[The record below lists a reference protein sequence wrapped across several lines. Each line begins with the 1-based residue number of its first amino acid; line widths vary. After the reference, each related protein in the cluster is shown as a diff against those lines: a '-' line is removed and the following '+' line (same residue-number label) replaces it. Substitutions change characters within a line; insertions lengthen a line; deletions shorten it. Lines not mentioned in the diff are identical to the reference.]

1 MGQSA
6 TASSSSTGS
15 SGAPASGVPSHRG
28 QRRLRN
34 FLLDRHFQ
42 LKYSAYLVGVAVF
55 LSASL
60 GFILW
65 HTSRELITQTRA
77 SVALG
82 EEIVERGRKLL
93 AESEKVN
100 SVVKMNI
107 VQAYADDPALLD
119 VFQNAAGDRDVLL
132 AQGQTQLEANSLALR
147 DQSQRIERGYVRLAL
162 LVAFALVL
170 LVLGIGLAG
179 VVVTHKVA
187 GPVFKMKKLLGDL
200 GRGQFRVVARLR
212 KGDELQHFFDAF
224 NETAAQLGRRQEEE
238 IGQIDD
244 VIELLGRDGNGPDK
258 AAGARERLLTLRESM
273 RVSLNTKPPGPGRNL
288 SNY

>member
-1 MGQSA
+1 MGQTA
-6 TASSSSTGS
+6 IASSPGNSQ
-15 SGAPASGVPSHRG
+15 APTSGVPSHRG

-34 FLLDRHFQ
+34 FLLDSHFQ
-42 LKYSAYLVGVAVF
+42 LKYSGYLVGVAVF
-55 LSASL
+55 LSVSL
-60 GFILW
+60 GVILW

-119 VFQNAAGDRDVLL
+119 VFQNNAGDRDAKL
-132 AQGQTQLEANSLALR
+132 AQGQTQLEQNAVALR
-147 DQSQRIERGYVRLAL
+147 EQSQRIERGYVRLAVVVVLAL
-162 LVAFALVL
+162 LL

-187 GPVFKMKKLLGDL
+187 GPVYKMKRLLGDL
-200 GRGQFRVVARLR
+200 GRGQFKVVARLR

-224 NETAAQLGRRQEEE
+224 NDMATQLGRRQEEE
-238 IGQIDD
+238 IRQIDH
-244 VIELLGRDGNGPDK
+244 VIELLASDSSDALRVS
-258 AAGARERLLTLRESM
+258 GARERLLTLRESM
-273 RVSLNTKPPGPGRNL
+273 RVPLNTKPPGAGATL

>member
-1 MGQSA
+1 MGQTA
-6 TASSSSTGS
+6 TASPA
-15 SGAPASGVPSHRG
+15 SGAPTSGTPSHRG

-55 LSASL
+55 LSVSL
-60 GFILW
+60 GIILW

-107 VQAYADDPALLD
+107 VQAYADDPGLLD
-119 VFQNAAGDRDVLL
+119 VFQNASGDRDVAL
-132 AQGQTQLEANSLALR
+132 AQGQTQLEANSVALR
-147 DQSQRIERGYVRLAL
+147 EQSQRIERGYVRLAVV
-162 LVAFALVL
+162 VALALIL

-187 GPVFKMKKLLGDL
+187 GPVYKMKLLLGDL

-224 NETAAQLGRRQEEE
+224 NDMASQLGRRQEEE
-238 IGQIDD
+238 IRQIDG
-244 VIELLGRDGNGPDK
+244 VIEMLRSEGHDPSRVSD
-258 AAGARERLLTLRESM
+258 ARERLLSLRESM
-273 RVSLNTKPPGPGRNL
+273 RVQLNTKPPGASRNL
-288 SNY
+288 SNF

>member
-1 MGQSA
+1 MGQTA
-6 TASSSSTGS
+6 TASPA
-15 SGAPASGVPSHRG
+15 SGAPTSGAPSHRG

-42 LKYSAYLVGVAVF
+42 LKYSAYLVGVSVF

-93 AESEKVN
+93 TESEKVN
-100 SVVKMNI
+100 SVEKMNI
-107 VQAYADDPALLD
+107 VQAYADDPALLE
-119 VFQNAAGDRDVLL
+119 VFQNAAGDRDVAL
-132 AQGQTQLEANSLALR
+132 AQGQTQLEANSVALR
-147 DQSQRIERGYVRLAL
+147 EQSQRIERGYVRLAL
-162 LVAFALVL
+162 AVALALLL

-187 GPVFKMKKLLGDL
+187 GPVFKMKRLLGEL

-224 NETAAQLGRRQEEE
+224 NDMASQLGRRQEEE
-238 IGQIDD
+238 IQQIDG
-244 VIELLGRDGNGPDK
+244 VIEMLRGEGNDPLSVS
-258 AAGARERLLTLRESM
+258 GARERLLALRENM
-273 RVSLNTKPPGPGRNL
+273 RVQLNTKPPGASKNL

>member
-1 MGQSA
+1 MGQTA
-6 TASSSSTGS
+6 TASPT
-15 SGAPASGVPSHRG
+15 SGAPTSGAPSHRG

-55 LSASL
+55 LSVSL
-60 GFILW
+60 GLILW

-107 VQAYADDPALLD
+107 VQAYADDPGLLD
-119 VFQNAAGDRDVLL
+119 VFQNAAGDRDVAL
-132 AQGQTQLEANSLALR
+132 AQGQTQLEATSVALR
-147 DQSQRIERGYVRLAL
+147 EQSQRIERGYVRLAV
-162 LVAFALVL
+162 LVVLALVL
-170 LVLGIGLAG
+170 LVFGIGLAG

-187 GPVFKMKKLLGDL
+187 GPVYKMKLLLGDL

-224 NETAAQLGRRQEEE
+224 NDMAAQLGRRQEEE
-238 IGQIDD
+238 IQQIDG
-244 VIELLGRDGNGPDK
+244 VIEMLRGDGNDSMRVSD
-258 AAGARERLLTLRESM
+258 ARERLLSLRESM
-273 RVSLNTKPPGPGRNL
+273 RVQLNTKPPGAGRNV

>member
-1 MGQSA
+1 MGQTA
-6 TASSSSTGS
+6 IASSPGNSQ
-15 SGAPASGVPSHRG
+15 APTSGVPSHRG

-34 FLLDRHFQ
+34 FLLDSHFQ
-42 LKYSAYLVGVAVF
+42 LKYSGYLVGVAVF
-55 LSASL
+55 LSVSL
-60 GFILW
+60 GVILW

-119 VFQNAAGDRDVLL
+119 VFQNNAGDRDAKL
-132 AQGQTQLEANSLALR
+132 AQGQTQLEQNAIALR
-147 DQSQRIERGYVRLAL
+147 EQSQRIERGYVRLAVVVVLAL
-162 LVAFALVL
+162 LL

-187 GPVFKMKKLLGDL
+187 GPVYKMKRLLGDL
-200 GRGQFRVVARLR
+200 GRGQFKVVARLR

-224 NETAAQLGRRQEEE
+224 NDMASQLGRRQEEE
-238 IGQIDD
+238 IRQIDH
-244 VIELLGRDGNGPDK
+244 VIELLASDSSDSLRVS
-258 AAGARERLLTLRESM
+258 GARERLLTLRESM
-273 RVSLNTKPPGPGRNL
+273 RVPLNTKPPGAGATL

>member
-1 MGQSA
+1 MGQTAIASPSA
-6 TASSSSTGS
+6 TP
-15 SGAPASGVPSHRG
+15 SGAPASGAPSHRG

-42 LKYSAYLVGVAVF
+42 LKYSGYLVGTAVF

-65 HTSRELITQTRA
+65 HTSRELITQTRE

-93 AESEKVN
+93 TESEKVN

-119 VFQNAAGDRDVLL
+119 VFQNAAGDRDVAL
-132 AQGQTQLEANSLALR
+132 AQGQTQLEANSVALR
-147 DQSQRIERGYVRLAL
+147 EQSQRIERGYVRLAVLVALALLL
-162 LVAFALVL
+162 LVF
-170 LVLGIGLAG
+170 GIGLAG

-238 IGQIDD
+238 IRQIDD
-244 VIELLGRDGNGPDK
+244 VIELLGREGSDPLQ
-258 AAGARERLLTLRESM
+258 ASGARERLLTLRESM
-273 RVSLNTKPPGPGRNL
+273 RVSLNTKPPAAAKNL
-288 SNY
+288 SSY

>member
-1 MGQSA
+1 MGQTA
-6 TASSSSTGS
+6 IASSPGNSQAPV
-15 SGAPASGVPSHRG
+15 SGAPSHRG

-34 FLLDRHFQ
+34 FLLDSHFQ
-42 LKYSAYLVGVAVF
+42 LKYSGYLVGVAVF
-55 LSASL
+55 LSVSL
-60 GFILW
+60 GVILW

-93 AESEKVN
+93 TESEKVN

-119 VFQNAAGDRDVLL
+119 VFQNNAGDRDAKL
-132 AQGQTQLEANSLALR
+132 AQGQTQLEQNAVALR
-147 DQSQRIERGYVRLAL
+147 EQSQRIERGYVRLAVVVVLAL
-162 LVAFALVL
+162 LL

-187 GPVFKMKKLLGDL
+187 GPVYKMKRLLGDL
-200 GRGQFRVVARLR
+200 GRGQFKVVARLR

-224 NETAAQLGRRQEEE
+224 NDMANQLSRRQEEE
-238 IGQIDD
+238 IRQIDN
-244 VIELLGRDGNGPDK
+244 VIELLASDSSDPLRVS
-258 AAGARERLLTLRESM
+258 GARERLLTLRESM
-273 RVSLNTKPPGPGRNL
+273 RVQLNTKPPGASANL
-288 SNY
+288 SNF

>member
-1 MGQSA
+1 MGQTA
-6 TASSSSTGS
+6 IASSPGNSQAPV
-15 SGAPASGVPSHRG
+15 SGAPSGRG

-34 FLLDRHFQ
+34 FLLDSHFQ
-42 LKYSAYLVGVAVF
+42 LKYSGYLVGVAVF
-55 LSASL
+55 LSISL
-60 GFILW
+60 GVILW

-119 VFQNAAGDRDVLL
+119 VFQNNAGDRDAML
-132 AQGQTQLEANSLALR
+132 AQGQTQLEQNAVALR
-147 DQSQRIERGYVRLAL
+147 EQSQRIERGYVRLAVVVVLAL
-162 LVAFALVL
+162 LL

-187 GPVFKMKKLLGDL
+187 GPVYKMKRLLGDL
-200 GRGQFRVVARLR
+200 GRGQFKVVARLR

-224 NETAAQLGRRQEEE
+224 NEMATQLGRRQEEE
-238 IGQIDD
+238 IRQIDN
-244 VIELLGRDGNGPDK
+244 VIELLASDSSDPLQV
-258 AAGARERLLTLRESM
+258 AGARERLLTLRESM
-273 RVSLNTKPPGPGRNL
+273 RVPLNTKPPGAGANL
-288 SNY
+288 SNF

>member
-1 MGQSA
+1 MGQTA
-6 TASSSSTGS
+6 TASSAGS
-15 SGAPASGVPSHRG
+15 SGAPPSAAPSHRG

-42 LKYSAYLVGVAVF
+42 LKYSGYLVGTAVF

-65 HTSRELITQTRA
+65 HTGRELITQTRA

-82 EEIVERGRKLL
+82 EEIVERGRTLL

-119 VFQNAAGDRDVLL
+119 VFQNAAGDRDVKL
-132 AQGQTQLEANSLALR
+132 AQSQTQLEANSVALR
-147 DQSQRIERGYVRLAL
+147 EQSQRIERGYVRLAV
-162 LVAFALVL
+162 LVAFALLL

-187 GPVFKMKKLLGDL
+187 GPVFKMKKLLAEL

-224 NETAAQLGRRQEEE
+224 NEAAAQLGKRQEEE
-238 IGQIDD
+238 IRQVDD
-244 VIELLGRDGNGPDK
+244 VIELLGREGNDPLK
-258 AAGARERLLTLRESM
+258 ASGARERLLTLRESM
-273 RVSLNTKPPGPGRNL
+273 RVSLNTKPPGAARNL

>member
-1 MGQSA
+1 MGQTA
-6 TASSSSTGS
+6 IASSPGNSQAPV
-15 SGAPASGVPSHRG
+15 SGAPSHRG

-34 FLLDRHFQ
+34 FLLDSHFQ
-42 LKYSAYLVGVAVF
+42 LKYSGYLVGVAVF
-55 LSASL
+55 LSVSL
-60 GFILW
+60 GVILW

-119 VFQNAAGDRDVLL
+119 VFQNNAGDRDAML
-132 AQGQTQLEANSLALR
+132 AQGQTQLEQNALALR
-147 DQSQRIERGYVRLAL
+147 DQSQRIERGYVRLAVVVVLAL
-162 LVAFALVL
+162 LL

-187 GPVFKMKKLLGDL
+187 GPVYKMKRLLGD
-200 GRGQFRVVARLR
+200 
-212 KGDELQHFFDAF
+212 LQHFFDAF
-224 NETAAQLGRRQEEE
+224 NDMANQLSRRQEEE
-238 IGQIDD
+238 IRHIDH
-244 VIELLGRDGNGPDK
+244 VIELLASDSSDPLRVS
-258 AAGARERLLTLRESM
+258 GARERLLTLRESM
-273 RVSLNTKPPGPGRNL
+273 RVQLNTKPPGAGANL
-288 SNY
+288 SNF

>member
-6 TASSSSTGS
+6 TVSSPATS
-15 SGAPASGVPSHRG
+15 SGAPSSGVPSHRG

-42 LKYSAYLVGVAVF
+42 LKYSGYLVGVSVF

-65 HTSRELITQTRA
+65 QTSRELITQTRA

-82 EEIVERGRKLL
+82 EQIVERGRKLL

-119 VFQNAAGDRDVLL
+119 VFQSAAGDRDVML
-132 AQGQTQLEANSLALR
+132 AQGQSQLEANSVALR
-147 DQSQRIERGYVRLAL
+147 EQSQRIERGYVGLAVMVVSAL
-162 LVAFALVL
+162 LL

-187 GPVFKMKKLLGDL
+187 GPVFKMKRLLGDL
-200 GRGQFRVVARLR
+200 AKGQFRVVARLR

-224 NETAAQLGRRQEEE
+224 NDTAAQLNRRQEEE
-238 IGQIDD
+238 IRQIDG
-244 VIELLGRDGNGPDK
+244 VIELLARAGRDPANVS
-258 AAGARERLLTLRESM
+258 GARERLLSLRDSM
-273 RVSLNTKPPGPGRNL
+273 RVSLATHPPGAPKNQ
-288 SNY
+288 SNF

>member
-1 MGQSA
+1 MGQTA
-6 TASSSSTGS
+6 IASSPGNSQ
-15 SGAPASGVPSHRG
+15 APTSGVPSHRG

-34 FLLDRHFQ
+34 FLLDSHFQ
-42 LKYSAYLVGVAVF
+42 LKYSGYLVGVAVF
-55 LSASL
+55 LSVSL
-60 GFILW
+60 SVILW

-107 VQAYADDPALLD
+107 VQAYADDPALLE
-119 VFQNAAGDRDVLL
+119 VFQNNAGDRDAKL
-132 AQGQTQLEANSLALR
+132 AQGQTQLEQNAVALR
-147 DQSQRIERGYVRLAL
+147 EQSQRIERGYVRLAVVVVLAL
-162 LVAFALVL
+162 LL

-187 GPVFKMKKLLGDL
+187 GPVYKMKRLLGDL
-200 GRGQFRVVARLR
+200 GRGQFKVVARLR

-224 NETAAQLGRRQEEE
+224 NDMATQLGRRQEEE
-238 IGQIDD
+238 IRQIDH
-244 VIELLGRDGNGPDK
+244 VIELLASDSSDPLRVS
-258 AAGARERLLTLRESM
+258 GARERLLTLRESM
-273 RVSLNTKPPGPGRNL
+273 RVPLNTKPPGAGATL

>member
-1 MGQSA
+1 MGQTA
-6 TASSSSTGS
+6 IASSPGNSQAPV
-15 SGAPASGVPSHRG
+15 SGAPSHRG

-34 FLLDRHFQ
+34 FLLDSHFQ
-42 LKYSAYLVGVAVF
+42 LKYSGYLVGVAVF
-55 LSASL
+55 LSVSL
-60 GFILW
+60 GVILW

-119 VFQNAAGDRDVLL
+119 VFQNNAGDRDAML
-132 AQGQTQLEANSLALR
+132 AQGQTQLEQNALALR
-147 DQSQRIERGYVRLAL
+147 DQSQRIERGYVRLAVVVVLAL
-162 LVAFALVL
+162 LL

-187 GPVFKMKKLLGDL
+187 GPVYKMKRLLGDL
-200 GRGQFRVVARLR
+200 GRGQFKVVARLR

-224 NETAAQLGRRQEEE
+224 NDMANQLSRRQEEE
-238 IGQIDD
+238 IRHIDH
-244 VIELLGRDGNGPDK
+244 VIELLASDSSDPLRVS
-258 AAGARERLLTLRESM
+258 GARERLLTLRESM
-273 RVSLNTKPPGPGRNL
+273 RVQLNTKPPGAGANL
-288 SNY
+288 SNF

>member
-1 MGQSA
+1 MGQTA
-6 TASSSSTGS
+6 IASSPGNSQAPT
-15 SGAPASGVPSHRG
+15 SGAPSHRG

-34 FLLDRHFQ
+34 FLLDSHFQ
-42 LKYSAYLVGVAVF
+42 LKYSGYLVGVAVF
-55 LSASL
+55 LSISL
-60 GFILW
+60 GVILW

-119 VFQNAAGDRDVLL
+119 VFQNNAGDRDAKL
-132 AQGQTQLEANSLALR
+132 AQGQTQLEQNAVALR
-147 DQSQRIERGYVRLAL
+147 EQSQRIERGYVRLAVVVVLAL
-162 LVAFALVL
+162 LL

-187 GPVFKMKKLLGDL
+187 GPVYKMKRLLGDL
-200 GRGQFRVVARLR
+200 GRGQFKVVARLR

-224 NETAAQLGRRQEEE
+224 NDMATQLGRRQEEE
-238 IGQIDD
+238 IRQIDH
-244 VIELLGRDGNGPDK
+244 VIELLASDSSDPLRVS
-258 AAGARERLLTLRESM
+258 GARERLLTLRESM
-273 RVSLNTKPPGPGRNL
+273 RVPLNTKPPGAGANL
-288 SNY
+288 SNF

>member
-1 MGQSA
+1 MGQTA
-6 TASSSSTGS
+6 TASPT
-15 SGAPASGVPSHRG
+15 SGAPTSGAPSHRG

-55 LSASL
+55 LSVSL
-60 GFILW
+60 GLILW

-107 VQAYADDPALLD
+107 VQAYADDPGLLD
-119 VFQNAAGDRDVLL
+119 VFQNAAGDRDVAL
-132 AQGQTQLEANSLALR
+132 AQGQTQLEANSVALR
-147 DQSQRIERGYVRLAL
+147 EQSQRIERGYVRLAV
-162 LVAFALVL
+162 LVVLALVL
-170 LVLGIGLAG
+170 LVFGIGLAG

-187 GPVFKMKKLLGDL
+187 GPVYKMKLLLGDL

-224 NETAAQLGRRQEEE
+224 NDMAAQLGRRQEEE
-238 IGQIDD
+238 IQQIDG
-244 VIELLGRDGNGPDK
+244 VIEMLRGDGNDSMRVSD
-258 AAGARERLLTLRESM
+258 ARERLLSLRESM
-273 RVSLNTKPPGPGRNL
+273 RVQLNTKPPGAGRNV